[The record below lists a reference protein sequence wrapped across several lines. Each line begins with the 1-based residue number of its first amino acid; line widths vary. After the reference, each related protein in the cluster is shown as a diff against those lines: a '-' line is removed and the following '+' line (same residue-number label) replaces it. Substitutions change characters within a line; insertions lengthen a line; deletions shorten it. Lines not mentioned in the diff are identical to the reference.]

1 MNGIFIGIIV
11 AMGVGGFFYWDT
23 TSKQLTEYQSQVL
36 AYEMKFAVQEETIN
50 TMITQHETQT
60 EALVEMQ
67 TANQEIIAERDR
79 YLDVFRRHDLAKLA
93 SAKPGLLEPRVNRGT
108 KDVFD
113 SLEQDSSFDFS
124 PGTP

>member
-1 MNGIFIGIIV
+1 
-11 AMGVGGFFYWDT
+11 
-23 TSKQLTEYQSQVL
+23 
-36 AYEMKFAVQEETIN
+36 
-50 TMITQHETQT
+50 MITQHETQT